1 MQKKSHHVRRLHV
14 HENGG
19 QLVVYPTNSRIEDV
33 LALSEFT
40 MLTAFF
46 ALSDSASA
54 EGDTTRR
61 LLYHVIPVHFL
72 MEDYLHEGIQVHNQ
86 SALAENR
93 GLEIIRDLAM
103 VEETMRVY
111 RRAL

>member
-1 MQKKSHHVRRLHV
+1 MQKKSHHVHRLHV

-61 LLYHVIPVHFL
+61 LLYHVIPVHFVW
-72 MEDYLHEGIQVHNQ
+72 EKIGQRY
-86 SALAENR
+86 
-93 GLEIIRDLAM
+93 
-103 VEETMRVY
+103 
-111 RRAL
+111 